1 MVKNCYFVDTE
12 NVGRSFLAY
21 LGACV
26 DETNVYIFVGENNN
40 RLKFSS
46 NDLNLMFQSQAK
58 LKMMDCKVGSAN
70 SMDFQISS
78 QLGYCVHKYGKS
90 VNYYILSKDKG
101 YESLTWF
108 WSQFGVTVSIVH
120 DLSLLPGYLAVSALN
135 FNYYVNQ
142 LNKNSKR
149 KILSELNNRI
159 SYFSKKKEI
168 LNLDLSVLDN
178 YERYLVL
185 KRVQENSGIDI
196 PELGNILLP
205 EKPNMGKK
213 DVKELSNGKEKRKEE
228 KENNEVREKIS
239 LILEDDTEQEIS
251 KDDLDCTNESTN
263 VEIIDKEVLTED
275 IKNDEVSLNIK
286 PFTLFVGSIKAA
298 SLEKKL
304 KSENILKKWEKDL
317 IAENQGVLR
326 TVYNLD
332 HSVSYIL
339 GYTLYYCIDKK
350 TLVKYIQRFADEST
364 VEKLV
369 VNDMQDIYHNIR
381 NWDFMLED

>member
-12 NVGRSFLAY
+12 NVGRAFLTY
-21 LGACV
+21 LGACEE
-26 DETNVYIFVGENNN
+26 ETNVYIFVGENCN

-58 LKMMDCKVGSAN
+58 LKMVDCKVGTAN

-78 QLGYCVHKYGKS
+78 QLGYCVHKYGKN

-120 DLSLLPGYLAVSALN
+120 DLSLLPGYLVVSALN

-168 LNLDLSVLDN
+168 LNLDISVLDN

-196 PELGNILLP
+196 PELSHILLP
-205 EKPNMGKK
+205 DKPNKSDKK
-213 DVKELSNGKEKRKEE
+213 EVKELCKGKEE

-239 LILEDDTEQEIS
+239 FILEEDTEQKVS
-251 KDDLDCTNESTN
+251 KDDLDCTNDTTN
-263 VEIIDKEVLTED
+263 VEIIDKEVLITED

-304 KSENILKKWEKDL
+304 KSENILKKWEEDL
-317 IAENQGVLR
+317 ISENQGVLR

-332 HSVSYIL
+332 HSVSYVL

-369 VNDMQDIYHNIR
+369 VNDMQEIYHNIR
-381 NWDFMLED
+381 NWDFMIED